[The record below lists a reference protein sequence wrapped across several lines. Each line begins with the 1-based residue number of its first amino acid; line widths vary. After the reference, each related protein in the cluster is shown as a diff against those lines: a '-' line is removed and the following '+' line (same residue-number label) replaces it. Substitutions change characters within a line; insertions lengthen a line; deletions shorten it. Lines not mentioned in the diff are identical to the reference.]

1 MHSLVIGRFQPFHKG
16 HISLIQTVL
25 DEGKSVCIAI
35 RDTEVSESNPYSVK
49 EREDMISSVFPQV
62 KVIVIPDI
70 DEVVYGRNVGWGIRE
85 IRLDAGTETISGTKI
100 RGRKI

>member
-1 MHSLVIGRFQPFHKG
+1 MHSLVIGRFQPFHAG

-62 KVIVIPDI
+62 KIIVIPDI

-100 RGRKI
+100 RERKI